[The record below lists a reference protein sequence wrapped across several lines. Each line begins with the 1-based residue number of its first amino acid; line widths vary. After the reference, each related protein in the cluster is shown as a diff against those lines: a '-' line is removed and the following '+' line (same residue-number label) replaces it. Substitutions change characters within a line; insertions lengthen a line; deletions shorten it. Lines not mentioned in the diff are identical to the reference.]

1 MGRSLV
7 LVRLIDLFF
16 MDFKKVTL
24 AGYFLHIFGIGLV
37 LRI

>member
-1 MGRSLV
+1 M

-16 MDFKKVTL
+16 MGFKKVTL
-24 AGYFLHIFGIGLV
+24 ASYFLHIFGIGLV